1 MESKAGQ
8 VGVHELHE
16 GYDWNIISSTSDD
29 GEVFPSSHELESSAT
44 LRSAHFEDSVEPHT
58 TPTAKEDVE
67 TERKHEELNN
77 KEDEE
82 QKPKFY
88 ETA

>member
-1 MESKAGQ
+1 MKSKARQ
-8 VGVHELHE
+8 VGVHEMHE
-16 GYDWNIISSTSDD
+16 GYDRSIISFTSDD

-44 LRSAHFEDSVEPHT
+44 LPPAHFEDSVEPHT
-58 TPTAKEDVE
+58 TPIAREDVE

-82 QKPKFY
+82 RKLTFY